1 MATIIDNTYF
11 EKGWIFIPNNKDLNA
26 SPVGSPSAQSGI
38 DFFIEEYERELLL
51 NSLGVTLY
59 NELQTA
65 LLDLPASDQKW
76 QDLVNGKDYAID
88 GKTKR
93 WNGLK
98 GANQQSLI
106 AFYVYCQYLR
116 NDNSTYL
123 TTGIAQNTANNA
135 ERSDPSPKFVKAW
148 NRFLEQYQGNGYNY
162 GYPTVI
168 YNRSGMVGLDYYGQG
183 NVESNLFQYLTDQN
197 TLTPTDFPDFEFKFY
212 ESYNTMGI

>member
-11 EKGWIFIPNNKDLNA
+11 QKGWLFIPNNKDINA
-26 SPVGSPSAQSGI
+26 RPAGSPTAQSDI
-38 DFFIEEYERELLL
+38 DFFITEYERELLL

-59 NELQTA
+59 DELQAEIDGVLST
-65 LLDLPASDQKW
+65 QKW
-76 QDLVNGKDYAID
+76 IDLVDGKNYTID
-88 GKTKR
+88 SKTKR

-135 ERSDPSPKFVKAW
+135 ERSDPTPKFVKSW
-148 NRFLEQYQGNGYNY
+148 TRFLSQYQGDCYNY

-168 YNRSGMVGLDYYGQG
+168 YNRSGMVGLDYYGSE
-183 NVESNLFQYLTDQN
+183 NIEVNMFQYLTDQN
-197 TLTPTDFPDFEFKFY
+197 ELTPTDFPDFEFKFY
-212 ESYNTMGI
+212 ETHNTLGI

>member
-11 EKGWIFIPNNKDLNA
+11 EKGWLFIPNNKDINA
-26 SPVGSPSAQSGI
+26 SPVGSPT
-38 DFFIEEYERELLL
+38 IETDLDLFRIEYERELLL
-51 NSLGVTLY
+51 NALGVTLY
-59 NELQTA
+59 DELQAEIDGT
-65 LLDLPASDQKW
+65 LTTQKW
-76 QDLVNGKDYAID
+76 IDLVNGKNYTIN
-88 GKTKR
+88 GITKR

-98 GANQQSLI
+98 GANSQSLI

-135 ERSDPSPKFVKAW
+135 ERSDPSPKFVKSW
-148 NRFLEQYQGNGYNY
+148 TRFLSQYQGSYYNN

-168 YNRSGMVGLDYYGQG
+168 YNRSGMVGLDYYGSD

-197 TLTPTDFPDFEFKFY
+197 ELIPTDFPDFEFKFY
-212 ESYNTMGI
+212 ESYNTFGI

>member
-11 EKGWIFIPNNKDLNA
+11 QKGWLFIPNNKDVNSRPA
-26 SPVGSPSAQSGI
+26 GSVSAVSQI

-51 NSLGVTLY
+51 NALGVTLY
-59 NELQTA
+59 NELQAEIDGT
-65 LLDLPASDQKW
+65 LSTQKW
-76 QDLVNGKDYAID
+76 IDLVNGKDYAIN

-135 ERSDPSPKFVKAW
+135 ERSDPSPKFVKSW
-148 NRFLEQYQGNGYNY
+148 NRFLEQYQSMYNSA
-162 GYPTVI
+162 YPNVV
-168 YNRSGMVGLDYYGQG
+168 YNRSGMVGLDYYGQD
-183 NVESNLFQYLTDQN
+183 NVEINLFQYLTDQN
-197 TLTPTDFPDFEFKFY
+197 ELTPTDFPDFEFRFY
-212 ESYNTMGI
+212 ETYNTMGI

>member
-11 EKGWIFIPNNKDLNA
+11 QKGWLFIPNNKDINA
-26 SPVGSPSAQSGI
+26 RPAGSPTAQSGI
-38 DFFIEEYERELLL
+38 DFFVTEYERELLL

-59 NELQTA
+59 DELQAEIDGVLTT
-65 LLDLPASDQKW
+65 QKW
-76 QDLVNGKDYAID
+76 IDLVDGKNYTID
-88 GKTKR
+88 SKTKR
-93 WNGLK
+93 WNGLR

-135 ERSDPSPKFVKAW
+135 ERSDPTPKFVKAW
-148 NRFLEQYQGNGYNY
+148 TRFLSQYQGNGYNY

-168 YNRSGMVGLDYYGQG
+168 YNRSGMVGLDYYGSE
-183 NVESNLFQYLTDQN
+183 NIEVNMFQYLTDQN
-197 TLTPTDFPDFEFKFY
+197 ELTPTDFPDFEFKFY
-212 ESYNTMGI
+212 ETYNTLGI

>member
-1 MATIIDNTYF
+1 MATIINNTYF
-11 EKGWIFIPNNKDLNA
+11 EKGWLFIPNNENIDAAPADSPDVTTDLDLFR
-26 SPVGSPSAQSGI
+26 V
-38 DFFIEEYERELLL
+38 EYERELLL
-51 NSLGVTLY
+51 NALGVTLY
-59 NELQTA
+59 NELQVEIDGT
-65 LLDLPASDQKW
+65 LTTQKW
-76 QDLVNGKDYAID
+76 IDLVDGKDYAIN
-88 GKTKR
+88 GKTKQ

-135 ERSDPSPKFVKAW
+135 ERSDPSPKFVKSW

-168 YNRSGMVGLDYYGQG
+168 TNRSGMVGLDYYGQD

-197 TLTPTDFPDFEFKFY
+197 ELDDTSFPDFEFKFY
-212 ESYNTMGI
+212 ETYNTFGI

>member
-11 EKGWIFIPNNKDLNA
+11 EKGWLFVPNNKDINA
-26 SPVGSPSAQSGI
+26 RPEGSPTAQSGI

-51 NSLGVTLY
+51 NAFGVTLY
-59 NELQTA
+59 NELQA
-65 LLDLPASDQKW
+65 ELPTPTTQKW
-76 QDLVNGKDYAID
+76 IDLVDGKDYAIN

-98 GANQQSLI
+98 GANSQSLI

-123 TTGIAQNTANNA
+123 TTGIGQNTANNA
-135 ERSDPSPKFVKAW
+135 ERSDPAPKFVKSW
-148 NRFLEQYQGNGYNY
+148 NRFLEQYQSMYNNA
-162 GYPTVI
+162 YPNVI
-168 YNRSGMVGLDYYGQG
+168 YNNSGMVGLDYYGSD

-197 TLTPTDFPDFEFKFY
+197 ELTPTDFPDFEFRFY
-212 ESYNTMGI
+212 ETYNTLGI

>member
-11 EKGWIFIPNNKDLNA
+11 QKGWLFIPNNKDVNSRPA
-26 SPVGSPSAQSGI
+26 GSVSAVSQI

-51 NSLGVTLY
+51 NALGVTLY
-59 NELQTA
+59 NELQAEIDGT
-65 LLDLPASDQKW
+65 LSTQKW
-76 QDLVNGKDYAID
+76 IDLVNGKDYAIN

-135 ERSDPSPKFVKAW
+135 ERSDPSPKFVKSW
-148 NRFLEQYQGNGYNY
+148 NRFLEQYQSMYNSA
-162 GYPTVI
+162 YPNVV
-168 YNRSGMVGLDYYGQG
+168 YNRSGMVGLDYYGRD
-183 NVESNLFQYLTDQN
+183 NIEINLFQYLTDQN
-197 TLTPTDFPDFEFKFY
+197 ELTPTDFPDFEFRFY
-212 ESYNTMGI
+212 ETYNTMGI